1 MKDYEAK
8 IGQRVR
14 MTPRI
19 WDPVKREWTFENNDK
34 GPCYGYVGTIRSLGV
49 IPTVKVLAN
58 TNAGYW
64 WYGCD
69 YDEMEPVGEDVPLTV
84 L

>member
-14 MTPRI
+14 MTPRM
-19 WDPVKREWTFENNDK
+19 WDPVKREWTFENNNK
-34 GPCYGYVGTIRSLGV
+34 GPCYGYVGTIRSLGL

-58 TNAGYW
+58 TNAGYF
-64 WYGCD
+64 WYGCS
-69 YDEMEPVGEDVPLTV
+69 YDEMEPVSEDTPLTV